1 MTNTLAARK
10 KENDNKRRL
19 LYLQVCAYEHKLKQ
33 DIDPDSSEWLE
44 TYEKL
49 RALDAEMD
57 EAFMEG
63 LRIKSELNAAV

>member
-1 MTNTLAARK
+1 MNTLAARK

-19 LYLQVCAYEHKLKQ
+19 LYLQVCAYEHKLKK

-49 RALDAEMD
+49 QALDEEMD
-57 EAFMEG
+57 EVFIEG
-63 LRIKSELNAAV
+63 LRIKDELNSDV

>member
-1 MTNTLAARK
+1 MNTLAARK
-10 KENDNKRRL
+10 KANDNRRRL
-19 LYLQVCAYEHKLKQ
+19 LYLQVCAYEHKLKK

-49 RALDAEMD
+49 RALEAEMD

-63 LRIKSELNAAV
+63 LQSKHELNAAV

>member
-1 MTNTLAARK
+1 MNTLAARK
-10 KENDNKRRL
+10 KANDNRRRL
-19 LYLQVCAYEHKLKQ
+19 LYLQVCAYEHKLKK

-49 RALDAEMD
+49 RSLEAEMD

-63 LRIKSELNAAV
+63 LQIKHELNAAV

>member
-1 MTNTLAARK
+1 MNTLAARK
-10 KENDNKRRL
+10 KANDNRRRL
-19 LYLQVCAYEHKLKQ
+19 LYLQVCAYEHKLKK

-49 RALDAEMD
+49 RALEAEMD

-63 LRIKSELNAAV
+63 LQIKHELNAAV